1 MARHPNL
8 TRQFIGIGAVLI
20 VVACGSCSSDADPLS
35 VRAAE
40 YGDRWP
46 YQGFDG
52 GVLNCYPKHNPL
64 SGQDDLQ
71 EITITLGG
79 TEYGINGTALA
90 RFPDPHQFV
99 PRNEFDTYQT
109 EALNGMD
116 ELMKKGRALCP
127 N

>member
-1 MARHPNL
+1 MPHVCFKRS
-8 TRQFIGIGAVLI
+8 AVAACCSVI
-20 VVACGSCSSDADPLS
+20 VGGLASCSSGAGPLTVSAAD
-35 VRAAE
+35 

-52 GVLNCYPKHNPL
+52 GILNCYPKDNPL
-64 SGQDDLQ
+64 SGKNDLQ

-79 TEYGINGTALA
+79 TEYGINGTALV

-99 PRNEFDTYQT
+99 PRSEFDTY
-109 EALNGMD
+109 EAKALDGMD
-116 ELMKKGRALCP
+116 ELMSKGRALCK